1 MTIVL
6 FRLAAIEKG
15 DKAMAS
21 EIGMVEKLKGY
32 FESREDIY
40 FAFLFG
46 SHVMGKTFR
55 ESDIDVAIY
64 FKDGYSFNS
73 IKKIWGELEEILGKD
88 LDLVVLN
95 TAPPLIGY
103 TAIRGKS
110 IAIND
115 YRVYLDYMLSVS
127 QESEDFREFVMDM
140 WRLRER
146 FRVRSL
152 KK

>member
-1 MTIVL
+1 
-6 FRLAAIEKG
+6 
-15 DKAMAS
+15 MAS
-21 EIGMVEKLKGY
+21 EIGVVEKLKGY
-32 FESREDIY
+32 FESREDIC

-46 SHVMGKTFR
+46 SHVLGKTFQ

-73 IKKIWGELEEILGKD
+73 TKKIWGELEEILGKD
-88 LDLVVLN
+88 VDLVVLN

-103 TAIRGKS
+103 TAMRGKS

-127 QESEDFREFVMDM
+127 QEAEDFREFVMDM

-146 FRVRSL
+146 FKVRSPIE
-152 KK
+152 

>member
-1 MTIVL
+1 LV
-6 FRLAAIEKG
+6 AIEKG
-15 DKAMAS
+15 DKAMGS
-21 EIGMVEKLKGY
+21 EIGVVEQLKGY
-32 FESREDIY
+32 FESREDIC

-46 SHVMGKTFR
+46 SHVLGKTFE

-64 FKDGYSFNS
+64 LKDGYSFNS

-88 LDLVVLN
+88 VDIVVLN

-115 YRVYLDYMLSVS
+115 YRVYLDYMLSIS
-127 QESEDFREFVMDM
+127 QEAEDFREFVMDM

-146 FRVRSL
+146 FRVRSPI
-152 KK
+152 K